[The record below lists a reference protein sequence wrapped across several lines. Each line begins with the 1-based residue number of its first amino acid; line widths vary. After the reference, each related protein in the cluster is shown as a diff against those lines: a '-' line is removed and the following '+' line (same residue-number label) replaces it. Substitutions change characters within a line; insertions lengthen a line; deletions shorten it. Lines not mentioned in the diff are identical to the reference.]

1 MDIEKIKTDIEL
13 GKRIFESVPSKVR
26 PGLGTSL
33 LMTFD
38 NSIKVPTEVMGLYE
52 IVEDEKRWR
61 EAHQQFNKIRIFLLS
76 NKGFVP
82 ETFLLLAENVAKVT
96 YNLSGHPAPFDK
108 DSGWY
113 IPSLAIR
120 TAELFKDKKL
130 VDEVTRI
137 LGIHYKADT
146 NAR

>member
-1 MDIEKIKTDIEL
+1 MEIEKIKTDIEL
-13 GKRIFESVPSKVR
+13 GNRIFESVPSKFR

-38 NSIKVPTEVMGLYE
+38 NSIKVPTEVTELYG

-61 EAHQQFNKIRIFLLS
+61 EAHQQFNKIRVFGLS
-76 NKGFVP
+76 NRRFAP

-96 YNLSGHPAPFDK
+96 YNLSGQPAPFDK

-113 IPSLAIR
+113 IPSLAIQ
-120 TAELFKDKKL
+120 TAESFKDKTL
-130 VDEVTRI
+130 VDEVIRI
-137 LGIHYKADT
+137 LSIHYKADT

>member
-13 GKRIFESVPSKVR
+13 GRRIFESVPSKVR

-38 NSIKVPTEVMGLYE
+38 NSIKVPSEVKGLYE
-52 IVEDEKRWR
+52 IVEDEKRWN
-61 EAHQQFNKIRIFLLS
+61 EAHQQFNKIRVFLLS
-76 NKGFVP
+76 NRRFTP

-96 YNLSGHPAPFDK
+96 YNLSGYPAPFDK

-113 IPSLAIR
+113 IPGLAIQ
-120 TAELFKDKKL
+120 TAESFKDKKM
-130 VDEVTRI
+130 VGEVIRI
-137 LGIHYKADT
+137 LGIHYKAGI